1 MPMPV
6 KILGSPRRKRIPAV
20 RISRTYDETFLIF
33 VRRTL
38 RAMEESL
45 ISLVPW
51 GKTSTS
57 PVSMSLT
64 REPRAS
70 KGGSRDC
77 RTMLSTDRFSSMRS
91 NMCMS
96 TASRRY
102 SFTISSVRGMMV
114 TGQ

>member
-1 MPMPV
+1 
-6 KILGSPRRKRIPAV
+6 
-20 RISRTYDETFLIF
+20 LIF
-33 VRRTL
+33 VRRIL

-64 REPRAS
+64 RELKAS

-91 NMCMS
+91 KMCMS
-96 TASRRY
+96 TAPKLY
-102 SFTISSVRGMMV
+102 FFTISSVRGMMV